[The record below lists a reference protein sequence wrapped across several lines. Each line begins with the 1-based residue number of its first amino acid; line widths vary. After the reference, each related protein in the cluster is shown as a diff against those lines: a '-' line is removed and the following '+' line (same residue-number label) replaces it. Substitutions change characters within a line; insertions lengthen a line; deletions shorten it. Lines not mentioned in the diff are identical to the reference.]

1 MIDPNLIDPQE
12 IQDQLEGFA
21 ARVQDRRDQEQA
33 EEASLLQEE
42 NNEDEKS
49 DVNVVD
55 EVKRGTVGGLALSA
69 SSLLSFP
76 ERMVDMATGRLGEE
90 IQETGEAQTDF
101 DPLGVIGYLE
111 DIEKNN
117 LTNTWWGE
125 FLKQGVHYGSLAVTG
140 GAAGIGRGI
149 SSIAIRGTALGA
161 ASDLVSSQ
169 SQEENATQAI
179 TDSKILE
186 RIPWAGEFLQS
197 GFDSTINPVLGTKDS
212 DHPFFKTLK
221 NMAEGV
227 GLDLAISKIISRFAD
242 GKKVD
247 ADRLK
252 NRDDQLKE
260 SAAAEIAD
268 DARVRESNTQQ
279 LEIEGLDPT
288 EVPPAGQPGNTFR
301 ASKNKDYAD
310 PWQGNP
316 VSSKKPFDVA
326 EQADNLGRSWP
337 TPGAG
342 STDNVFTSRQLETMA
357 RSVDVTETEF
367 RRIAKDLVSSDRYQQ
382 MLKDAKKAGQSM
394 RTTHGGAFDR
404 VREAMGRD
412 YSDMDPDAFWEAMSR
427 DTDTIGGLSS
437 WNNEAIRAAD
447 IINASLFKQVRD
459 LGIGMRE
466 ISGVADI
473 LDTDGPIK
481 AAADRLIVGLTN
493 VKRSRFLAGAK
504 LQGLDFDTP
513 KAKKQVAEKVEAMR
527 SESEEALTTFLKL
540 AKENP
545 NDDMT
550 KALSEFFAM
559 SDDVHNLTDFDAYMR
574 ASLRGGKFNGK
585 KYGNQAVRELGSVM
599 VHSILSGVKTPV
611 RAIMG
616 TATASFLRP
625 LSAVIGASM
634 PGGDRALARASLA
647 GANAYIQ
654 AVPEAFQ
661 LFRRNLSAYWAGDI
675 ANMKTRFTEGVTRN
689 DQQWAIMGKWAET
702 HGTEMDLTAYR
713 FTDMIRTLN
722 DKNFLTYGTKIMG
735 ATDDA
740 FTMLMARARAREK
753 SMLDTM
759 ESFKKGDIAEITPET
774 LKVAENNFYSKL
786 LDEDGNIN
794 LKSDLYL
801 ESQVKEATLTTEL
814 SGVAQKLEG
823 LFNSAPM
830 LKPFFLF
837 ARTGI
842 NGLEF
847 GVKHMPILEKLSK
860 EYRNIASATVDNL
873 DSVRQYGIES
883 AQDLINAQNIRKG
896 RLAIGSGV
904 TFMASM
910 YYANGGLT
918 GNGPQDRRLRKLWM
932 DTGWQP
938 RSFKVPSPAGD
949 VWVSYESFE
958 PFNNILSTIADI
970 GDNMSLMGP
979 QWAEQSL
986 LKVALTVGGG
996 VTSKSYLQGVGQLI
1010 DLASGEPYQLQKIAG
1025 NIVNNTIPLAG
1036 LRNDIGKTLN
1046 SPMREINKDIIS
1058 SIRNRNLASEFGP
1071 GEDLAIKYDVLNGE
1085 KIRDWNFMEKM
1096 YNLIS
1101 PVGISLN
1108 NSPGRTLLWN
1118 SNYDLRL
1125 VSYTSPDGLELKE
1138 HPKLRSEFQK
1148 YLGKQGL
1155 EAKLNKLADRRDVQ
1169 LSVMRMTNDR
1179 NSNKN
1184 YLDPMNSYLHNSLIK
1199 QRFEAA
1205 RKKAWAE
1212 VRRNNPD
1219 LTDELYETKRQRAAE
1234 TFRTRRD
1241 TNNAGS
1247 LESIRKI
1254 NNPN

>member
-12 IQDQLEGFA
+12 IQDQLDGFA
-21 ARVQDRRDQEQA
+21 ARVEQRRDQERT
-33 EEASLLQEE
+33 EEANLLQEE

-55 EVKRGTVGGLALSA
+55 EVKRASVGGLALSA

-76 ERMVDMATGRLGEE
+76 ERMIDMASGRLSEE

-111 DIEKNN
+111 DVEKNN

-125 FLKQGVHYGSLAVTG
+125 FLKQGVHYGSIAATG

-149 SSIAIRGTALGA
+149 SSIAVRGTVLGA

-242 GKKVD
+242 GKNID
-247 ADRLK
+247 AERLK

-260 SAAAEIAD
+260 SATAEIAD

-316 VSSKKPFDVA
+316 VSSKQPFDVA
-326 EQADNLGRSWP
+326 QQADNLGRSWP

-367 RRIAKDLVSSDRYQQ
+367 KRIVKDLVSSDRYQQ

-394 RTTHGGAFDR
+394 RTTHGGALDR

-412 YSDMDPDAFWEAMSR
+412 YSDMDPDAFFEAMSR

-447 IINASLFKQVRD
+447 IINASMFKQVRD

-493 VKRSRFLAGAK
+493 VKRSRYLAGAK

-513 KAKKQVAEKVEAMR
+513 KAKKQIAEKVEAMR

-540 AKENP
+540 AKESP

-585 KYGNQAVRELGSVM
+585 KYGNQAVKELGSVM

-675 ANMKTRFTEGVTRN
+675 ANMKTRFTEGATRN

-702 HGTEMDLTAYR
+702 HGTDMDLTAYR

-1046 SPMREINKDIIS
+1046 SPMREINKDIFS

-1155 EAKLNKLADRRDVQ
+1155 EAKLNKLAERRDVQ

-1219 LTDELYETKRQRAAE
+1219 LTDELYETKKQRAAE

-1247 LESIRKI
+1247 LESIRKL

>member
-12 IQDQLEGFA
+12 IQDQLDGFA
-21 ARVQDRRDQEQA
+21 ARVEQRRDQERT
-33 EEASLLQEE
+33 EEANLLQEE

-55 EVKRGTVGGLALSA
+55 EVKRASVGGLALSA

-76 ERMVDMATGRLGEE
+76 ERMIDMASGRLSEE

-111 DIEKNN
+111 DVEKNN

-125 FLKQGVHYGSLAVTG
+125 FLKQGVHYGSIAATG

-149 SSIAIRGTALGA
+149 SSIAVRGTVLGA

-242 GKKVD
+242 GKNID
-247 ADRLK
+247 AERLK

-260 SAAAEIAD
+260 SATAEIAD

-316 VSSKKPFDVA
+316 VSSKQPFDVA
-326 EQADNLGRSWP
+326 QQADNLGRSWP

-342 STDNVFTSRQLETMA
+342 STDNGFTSRQLETMA

-367 RRIAKDLVSSDRYQQ
+367 KRIVKDLVSSDRYQQ

-394 RTTHGGAFDR
+394 RTTHGGALDR

-412 YSDMDPDAFWEAMSR
+412 YSDMDPDAFFEAMSR

-447 IINASLFKQVRD
+447 IINASMFKQVRD

-493 VKRSRFLAGAK
+493 VKRSRYLAGAK

-513 KAKKQVAEKVEAMR
+513 KAKKQIAEKVEAMR

-540 AKENP
+540 AKESP

-585 KYGNQAVRELGSVM
+585 KYGNQAVKELGSVM

-675 ANMKTRFTEGVTRN
+675 ANMKTRFTEGATRN

-702 HGTEMDLTAYR
+702 HGTDMDLTAYR

-1046 SPMREINKDIIS
+1046 SPMREINKDIFS

-1155 EAKLNKLADRRDVQ
+1155 EAKLNKLAERRDVQ

-1219 LTDELYETKRQRAAE
+1219 LTDELYETKKQRAAE

-1247 LESIRKI
+1247 LESIRKL

>member
-42 NNEDEKS
+42 NNEDEES

-55 EVKRGTVGGLALSA
+55 ELKRGTVGGLALSA
-69 SSLLSFP
+69 SSILSFP

-90 IQETGEAQTDF
+90 IEETGEAQTDF

-111 DIEKNN
+111 DVEKNN

-197 GFDSTINPVLGTKDS
+197 GFDSTINPVLGTKD
-212 DHPFFKTLK
+212 DEHPFFKTLK

-252 NRDDQLKE
+252 NRDDQLQE
-260 SAAAEIAD
+260 SATAEIAD

-326 EQADNLGRSWP
+326 QQADNLGRSWP

-367 RRIAKDLVSSDRYQQ
+367 KRMAQTLVGDDRYQK
-382 MLKDAKKAGQSM
+382 MLKKAKAAGKSM
-394 RTTHGGAFDR
+394 RAQHGPAFDR
-404 VREAMGRD
+404 VRQAMGRD
-412 YSDMDPDAFWEAMSR
+412 YSDMDPDVFWKSFSENA
-427 DTDTIGGLSS
+427 DTIGGLPA
-437 WNNEAIRAAD
+437 WTNQNVLAAD
-447 IINASLFKQVRD
+447 IINASLFKQIRD

-473 LDTDGPIK
+473 LDTDGPMK

-493 VKRSRFLAGAK
+493 VKRSRYLTGAR
-504 LQGLDFDTP
+504 LQGLDFEESSV
-513 KAKKQVAEKVEAMR
+513 AKRVTEKVEAMR

-1025 NIVNNTIPLAG
+1025 NIANNTVPLAG

-1058 SIRNRNLASEFGP
+1058 SIRNRNLSSEYIAAD
-1071 GEDLAIKYDVLNGE
+1071 DLAIKYDVLNGE

-1219 LTDELYETKRQRAAE
+1219 LADELYETKRQRAAE
-1234 TFRTRRD
+1234 TFRTRRE

-1247 LESIRKI
+1247 IESIRKL

>member
-12 IQDQLEGFA
+12 IQDTLDGMAAFA
-21 ARVQDRRDQEQA
+21 QERRDQKQA
-33 EEASLLQEE
+33 EEARLLQEE
-42 NNEDEKS
+42 NNEDEES

-117 LTNTWWGE
+117 LTNTWWAE
-125 FLKQGVHYGSLAVTG
+125 LLKQGVHYGSLGYAG
-140 GAAGIGRGI
+140 GSAGIGRGLT
-149 SSIAIRGTALGA
+149 GLA
-161 ASDLVSSQ
+161 AKNLARDVAGDLVSKQ
-169 SQEENATQAI
+169 SQEDTATRAI
-179 TDSKILE
+179 TDAKLLE
-186 RIPWAGEFLQS
+186 RIPWAGEFLQV
-197 GFDSTINPVLGTKDS
+197 GFDSTITPVLGTKDS
-212 DHPFFKTLK
+212 EHPFFKTLK

-227 GLDLAISKIISRFAD
+227 GLTVAISKILSKLPD

-247 ADRLK
+247 AERVK

-260 SAAAEIAD
+260 SATAEIAD
-268 DARVRESNTQQ
+268 DVRARETYAKQ
-279 LEIEGLDPT
+279 LEIQGLDPV

-367 RRIAKDLVSSDRYQQ
+367 KRMAQTLVGDDRYQK
-382 MLKDAKKAGQSM
+382 MLKEAKAAGKSM
-394 RTTHGGAFDR
+394 RAKHGPAFDR
-404 VREAMGRD
+404 VRQSMGRD
-412 YSDMDPDAFWEAMSR
+412 YSDMDPDVFWESFSENA
-427 DTDTIGGLSS
+427 DTIGGLSA
-437 WNNEAIRAAD
+437 WTNQNILAAD
-447 IINASLFKQVRD
+447 IINASLFKQIRD

-473 LDTDGPIK
+473 LDIDGPMK

-493 VKRSRFLAGAK
+493 VKRSRYLSGAR
-504 LQGLDFDTP
+504 LQGLDFQEASV
-513 KAKKQVAEKVEAMR
+513 AKRVTEKVEAMR
-527 SESEEALTTFLKL
+527 SESEEALTTFLKI

-585 KYGNQAVRELGSVM
+585 RYGNQAVRELGSVM

-661 LFRRNLSAYWAGDI
+661 LFRRNLSAYWAGDV

-702 HGTEMDLTAYR
+702 HGSESDLLAYR

-740 FTMLMARARAREK
+740 FTMLMSRARAREK
-753 SMLDTM
+753 AMLDTM

-860 EYRNIASATVDNL
+860 EYRDIASATVDNF

-904 TFMASM
+904 TFMAGM

-979 QWAEQSL
+979 QWAEQNL
-986 LKVALTVGGG
+986 LKIALTVGGG

-1046 SPMREINKDIIS
+1046 SPMREINKDIFS
-1058 SIRNRNLASEFGP
+1058 SIRNRNLTSEFGP
-1071 GEDLAIKYDVLNGE
+1071 GEDLAVKYDVLNGE
-1085 KIRDWNFMEKM
+1085 KIRDWNFIEKM

-1125 VSYTSPDGLELKE
+1125 VSYTSPDGLELKN

-1155 EAKLNKLADRRDVQ
+1155 ESKLNKLADRRDVQ

-1247 LESIRKI
+1247 IESIRKI